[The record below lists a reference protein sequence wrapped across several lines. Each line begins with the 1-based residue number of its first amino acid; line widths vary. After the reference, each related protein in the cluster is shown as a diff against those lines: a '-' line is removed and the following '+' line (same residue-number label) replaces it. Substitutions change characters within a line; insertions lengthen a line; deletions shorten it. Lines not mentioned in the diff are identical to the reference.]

1 MSFVRSSFY
10 SRSRTATDDL
20 PFPIE
25 DDHDI
30 ILDGCNIHCLTADAY
45 YGNPFVQSAPIRA
58 NAVVWFD
65 SPVRLSDLV
74 FKNYSAGTNTTIVVT
89 GIIHE
94 GV

>member
-1 MSFVRSSFY
+1 MSFVQSSFY
-10 SRSRTATDDL
+10 SKTHTATDDL
-20 PFPIE
+20 PFPVE

-30 ILDGCNIHCLTADAY
+30 ILDGCNIHCLTNDAY
-45 YGNPFVQSAPIRA
+45 YGNPLVQSAPIRA

-65 SPVRLSDLV
+65 APVRVSDIV
-74 FKNYSAGTNTTIVVT
+74 FKNLNAGSNCVIIIT